1 MVFSADLEGG
11 IFGRRFSPGQGSVTW
26 TPPLLGRR
34 PSEPRS
40 PLAAPP
46 PGSRPTSL
54 LSSLS
59 NPVRPVSRIPDF
71 FLRTRCTIA
80 PAPPISKPPLLWG
93 PAAIIIAALP
103 PLFNYKEFLFLWR
116 VNKFDCLVFSA
127 AFLGT
132 VFLGVELGLA
142 ISIGVPWGLSGGGGL
157 TPRQSLRNCDFQNRS
172 SFFPCKLH
180 FWRNR
185 PHRAQHST
193 GDRALVTM
201 HVQIMRDRICVIL
214 SPQTPVRK
222 HAEYE

>member
-1 MVFSADLEGG
+1 MSRRGVLPPPLPGPGGPTTLRPGGVQTDPGGGQDPPKVFFLAVCAEIFGNFDNLLPKKCLRWYFRPIWRGEFLADAFHQARDQSPGPPPSWGADLQSRG
-11 IFGRRFSPGQGSVTW
+11 
-26 TPPLLGRR
+26 
-34 PSEPRS
+34 PRS
-40 PLAAPP
+40 LPPP

-103 PLFNYKEFLFLWR
+103 PLLNYKEFLFLWR

-142 ISIGVPWGLSGGGGL
+142 ISIGVPWGLSEGG
-157 TPRQSLRNCDFQNRS
+157 
-172 SFFPCKLH
+172 
-180 FWRNR
+180 
-185 PHRAQHST
+185 
-193 GDRALVTM
+193 V
-201 HVQIMRDRICVIL
+201 
-214 SPQTPVRK
+214 
-222 HAEYE
+222 